1 MLNTHRADKYRI
13 FAGPVRTA
21 TVPTL
26 KRCESA
32 RMEEVMRMKKIHFGV
47 SAVALAATIIA
58 ACGGGGGNDSFDVVQ
73 GVVIQNASIVNT
85 RDGSILAATS
95 VVLDGG
101 KITRI
106 TPAHANVGGTAIA
119 VDGSGKFLIPG
130 LLDMHTHYFDNPTDQ
145 PQTAALLVANGIT
158 NIREMRGSSD
168 LVQAAAQQNAARAAG
183 TLDVPEILV
192 IPGDPIGLTAIAAST
207 SAAAAIQEV
216 DKQKAYGAGFI
227 KSFRANRDAT
237 LAFLAEAKS
246 QGMYVAGHLSQSVS
260 AKESVAAGW
269 KAIEHLGAGLTILL
283 DCSANED
290 SIRAAV
296 VAAGNNNPFYQPIL
310 DSYSD
315 PKCQALAQT
324 FATSG
329 TWHTPTLLKLRT
341 GLVANDPAYLNDPNL
356 IYVPKAT
363 RAAWAGAAQAFTA
376 SNDATLMATKLAYFN
391 KEQTLPKLLKQNGV
405 RLMAGSD
412 TSSVPNW
419 VIAGFSLHQEY
430 KMLAAGGL
438 SPLDIL
444 QMTTLAGAQF
454 MNRESTMGTVEEG
467 KNADLVLLDANP
479 IADVANLDK
488 ISAVF
493 LRGKYLSKTALDK
506 MKADVAAFYAS
517 QTAQQAAHAL
527 SAAAVPAHDD

>member
-1 MLNTHRADKYRI
+1 
-13 FAGPVRTA
+13 
-21 TVPTL
+21 
-26 KRCESA
+26 
-32 RMEEVMRMKKIHFGV
+32 MRVKKIYVG
-47 SAVALAATIIA
+47 AATAVLAGAIIA
-58 ACGGGGGNDSFDVVQ
+58 ACGGGGGSDSFDVMQ

-85 RDGSILAATS
+85 RDGSILPATS
-95 VVLDGG
+95 IVLDGG

-106 TPAHANVGGTAIA
+106 TPSHANVGGTAIA

-158 NIREMRGSSD
+158 GIREMRGSSD
-168 LVQAAAQQNAARAAG
+168 LVQAAQQQNAARAAG

-192 IPGDPIGLTAIAAST
+192 IPGDIIGLTAVPAST

-227 KSFRANRDAT
+227 KTIRANRDAT
-237 LAFLAEAKS
+237 LAFLAEAKN
-246 QGMYVAGHLSQSVS
+246 QGMYVAGHLSQSVG
-260 AKESVAAGW
+260 AREAAAAGW

-296 VAAGNNNPFYQPIL
+296 VAAGTNNPFYQPIL

-315 PKCQALAQT
+315 AKCQAVAQT
-324 FATSG
+324 FAANG
-329 TWHTPTLLKLRT
+329 TWNTPTLLKLRT
-341 GLVANDPAYLNDPNL
+341 SLVANDPAYLNDPNL
-356 IYVPKAT
+356 IYVSRAT
-363 RAAWAGAAQAFTA
+363 RSAWAAAAQAFA
-376 SNDATLMATKLAYFN
+376 ANNDATLMATKLAYFN
-391 KEQTLPKLLKQNGV
+391 KEQTLPRLLKQNGA

-419 VIAGFSLHQEY
+419 VIPGFSLHQEY
-430 KMLAAGGL
+430 KMLVAGGL
-438 SPLDIL
+438 TPLDVL
-444 QMTTLAGAQF
+444 QMTTLNGAQF
-454 MNRESTMGTVEEG
+454 MNRESSTGTVDEG

-493 LRGKYLSKTALDK
+493 LRGKYLPKAALDRLK
-506 MKADVAAFYAS
+506 SDVAAFYAS
-517 QTAQQAAHAL
+517 QSVQQSAQVSGAAH
-527 SAAAVPAHDD
+527 VPAHDD